1 MPVARLPSNAATG
14 LQGWLAGAGAVA
26 TAIPSGIATPL
37 VPPTCRDTG
46 FGTADE
52 GLSAFRVRCARLADQ
67 RDCATLTDDLQSL
80 SMLMS
85 SPSSQPM
92 AALLLARLELCLRE
106 GWAEA
111 VGSRL
116 HDEID
121 AHFSVFQKN
130 ATEETRKIG
139 SGKQPQVQ

>member
-1 MPVARLPSNAATG
+1 MPAARLPSNAATG

-46 FGTADE
+46 FGTAEE

-92 AALLLARLELCLRE
+92 AALLLARLELWFERGL
-106 GWAEA
+106 AEA
-111 VGSRL
+111 VGSVFTMKSM
-116 HDEID
+116 HT
-121 AHFSVFQKN
+121 FSVFQKN
-130 ATEETRKIG
+130 
-139 SGKQPQVQ
+139 